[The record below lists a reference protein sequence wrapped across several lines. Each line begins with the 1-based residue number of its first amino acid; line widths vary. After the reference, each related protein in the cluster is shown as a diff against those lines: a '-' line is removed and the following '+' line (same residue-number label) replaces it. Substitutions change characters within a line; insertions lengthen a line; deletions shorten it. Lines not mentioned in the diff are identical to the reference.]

1 MTRDE
6 AIEAVRVGGRS
17 TRDVARDAGVSHVT
31 IARWV
36 KAAEAGEAPRR
47 APRRPKSKGASHAG
61 GRRKPARGESRPGP
75 DTQDT
80 VTTEPAGARAQHA
93 PGAPAISARAAALA
107 ERMRAPEPDDEPDE
121 FAGIDEADSLAYA
134 RAMRARSLRLVRD
147 AERVGN
153 HTAAARALRDAG
165 AQAILIARLER
176 AAAQESD
183 VLRISRAQID
193 EAIAGVY
200 ARVAAMLDR
209 PLHCAKCARELS
221 VEWGTA
227 GTNRATDK
235 A

>member
-47 APRRPKSKGASHAG
+47 APRKPKAKGASHAG
-61 GRRKPARGESRPGP
+61 GRRKSARGESRPGP

-80 VTTEPAGARAQHA
+80 TVTPEPAGPPAQHA

-107 ERMRAPEPDDEPDE
+107 ERMRGPEPDDEPD
-121 FAGIDEADSLAYA
+121 DEPEGDTLATL
-134 RAMRARSLRLVRD
+134 RSMLRRTLRLARESQ
-147 AERVGN
+147 AVGN
-153 HTAAARALRDAG
+153 HTAAQRAMRDAG
-165 AQAILIARLER
+165 GLTNTIARLER

-200 ARVAAMLDR
+200 ARVETMLHR

-227 GTNRATDK
+227 GTNRATGK